1 MTVKVLGACCK
12 NCNTLTE
19 NVRKALA
26 ELRVDC
32 PVEKVT
38 DLGEIM
44 RYGVMS
50 IRPWSSTIRWSPPA
64 ECSPQ
69 GNRCAAAQGRRV
81 THGGH

>member
-12 NCNTLTE
+12 NCNILTE

-50 IRPWSSTIRWSPPA
+50 IPALVINDQVVAAGRVLSPKEIAALLRKAA
-64 ECSPQ
+64 E
-69 GNRCAAAQGRRV
+69 
-81 THGGH
+81 

>member
-50 IRPWSSTIRWSPPA
+50 IPALVINDQVVAAGRVLSPKEIAALLRKAA
-64 ECSPQ
+64 E
-69 GNRCAAAQGRRV
+69 
-81 THGGH
+81 

>member
-44 RYGVMS
+44 RYGVMA
-50 IRPWSSTIRWSPPA
+50 IPALVINDQVVAAGRVLSPKEIAALLRKAA
-64 ECSPQ
+64 E
-69 GNRCAAAQGRRV
+69 
-81 THGGH
+81 